1 MRTPAVL
8 ALVAALALLPGCV
21 GSDERPAGPQGRIVD
36 DGVSDKDAARPA
48 ISLVDPIP
56 TDAAVEA
63 KPDPALRK
71 RLDAGAVAL
80 VDLSGNM
87 GIRPETVDFAKDA
100 GLVDVVWTR
109 WDDRGA
115 VGRGRMVGVY
125 CDPDCGRG
133 KRIEAPATITLSK
146 PVACPR
152 GRFFD
157 RSKLDVEGAAED
169 PALKLT
175 SWLAAPC

>member
-1 MRTPAVL
+1 MRALVVIALL
-8 ALVAALALLPGCV
+8 ALSFGAGCV
-21 GSDERPAGPQGRIVD
+21 GSDEQPAQPQGRIVD

-56 TDAAVEA
+56 TKAALRA
-63 KPDPALRK
+63 KPDAALRK

-80 VDLSGNM
+80 VDLNGRM
-87 GIRPETVDFAKDA
+87 GIRPPRIDFAKDA
-100 GLVDVVWTR
+100 RLLDIEWQR

-115 VGRGRMVGVY
+115 VGRGQMVGVY

-133 KRIEAPATITLSK
+133 QRIAAPATITLSK

-157 RSKLDVEGAAED
+157 GSKVDVEGAADD
-169 PALKLT
+169 PAYKLT

>member
-1 MRTPAVL
+1 MR
-8 ALVAALALLPGCV
+8 ALIVFALFAALLCSGCL
-21 GSDERPAGPQGRIVD
+21 GSDEQPAQPQGRIVD

-56 TDAAVEA
+56 TKAALAA
-63 KPDPALRK
+63 KPDAALR
-71 RLDAGAVAL
+71 RQLAGGAVAL
-80 VDLSGNM
+80 VDLSGHM
-87 GIRPETVDFAKDA
+87 GIRPPTVDFAKDA
-100 GLVDVVWTR
+100 WLVDVEWTR

-133 KRIEAPATITLSK
+133 QRIEAPATLTLSK
-146 PVACPR
+146 PVACAR

-157 RSKLDVEGAAED
+157 RSKIDVDGDDED

>member
-1 MRTPAVL
+1 MRRLAVL
-8 ALVAALALLPGCV
+8 ALLVAPLLWSGCL
-21 GSDERPAGPQGRIVD
+21 GSDEQPAQPQGRIVD
-36 DGVSDKDAARPA
+36 DGVSDEDAARPA

-56 TDAAVEA
+56 TKAALDA
-63 KPDPALRK
+63 KPDAALKR

-80 VDLSGNM
+80 VDLSGRM
-87 GIRPETVDFAKDA
+87 GIRPDAIDFAKDA
-100 GLVDVVWTR
+100 GLVDVEWQR

-133 KRIEAPATITLSK
+133 RRIEAPATITLSK
-146 PVACPR
+146 PVACR
-152 GRFFD
+152 AGRFFD
-157 RSKLDVEGAAED
+157 RSKVDVASDD
-169 PALKLT
+169 PAYELT